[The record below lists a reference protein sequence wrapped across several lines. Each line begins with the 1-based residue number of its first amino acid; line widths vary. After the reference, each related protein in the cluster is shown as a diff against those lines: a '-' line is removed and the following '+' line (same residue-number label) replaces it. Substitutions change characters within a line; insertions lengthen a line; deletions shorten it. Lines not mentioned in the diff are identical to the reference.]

1 MKELTTVFLFVS
13 SFMRLLSLQAW
24 FKYVLLLFKKRTVRI
39 EQKTNINT
47 SVEYFSCRLTQILV
61 KNKHQAVFCF
71 LQKVA
76 LCA

>member
-1 MKELTTVFLFVS
+1 MKELTIVILFVS

-24 FKYVLLLFKKRTVRI
+24 FKYVLLLFKKTVRI

-47 SVEYFSCRLTQILV
+47 SVEYFSCLLTPIFV
-61 KNKHQAVFCF
+61 KNKNQAVFCF